1 MIVGVVGATGMVGG
15 ELLSQIERRR
25 FPFSRLLLFSASRG
39 HAPRIVR
46 GRRSEV
52 LPLSSHSGLLRDCG
66 LVFFAGSDGVSR
78 RLAKGLARRGAWVID
93 DSSAFRLDPEVPLV
107 IPEVNADALRADR
120 RLIAGPNCTMSGLAV
135 ALSPLHRLW
144 KLRELRVASY
154 QSVSGAGRGALGEFA
169 GQAELLA
176 RALAKGGKGD
186 MREKSG
192 ARSRPKAER
201 PPGPREMCW
210 PGGAPLFPK
219 PRFLS
224 APIAGNVI
232 PQVGPFDLLGRSE
245 EEIKVAS
252 ELAKVLG
259 APGIKTSVTAVRV
272 PTIRGHAL
280 ACWARFHGPADE
292 AMARR
297 RLRRAP
303 GIKLHEGSLY
313 PTPLAAAGSDPVH
326 VGRLRRG
333 VDGRELCLWIV
344 SDNLLKGAALNA
356 VQIAEEILRRGWLAR
371 R

>member
-46 GRRSEV
+46 DRRSPV
-52 LPLSSHSGLLRDCG
+52 LPLSSHSRLLNDCG

-78 RLAKGLARRGAWVID
+78 RLAKRLARRGAWVID
-93 DSSAFRLDPEVPLV
+93 DSSAFRLDPEVPLI
-107 IPEVNADALRADR
+107 IPEVNAGALRADR
-120 RLIAGPNCTMSGLAV
+120 RLVAGPNCTMSGLAV

-144 KLRELRVASY
+144 KIRELRVASY
-154 QSVSGAGRGALGEFA
+154 QSVSGAGRGALEEFA
-169 GQAELLA
+169 GQAA
-176 RALAKGGKGD
+176 VFAQALAKG
-186 MREKSG
+186 ENPS
-192 ARSRPKAER
+192 
-201 PPGPREMCW
+201 
-210 PGGAPLFPK
+210 FPK
-219 PRFLS
+219 PRFLP

-232 PQVGPFDLLGRSE
+232 PQVGSFDLLGRSDE
-245 EEIKVAS
+245 ETKVAA

-259 APGIKTSVTAVRV
+259 APRIKTSVTAVRV
-272 PTIRGHAL
+272 PTIRGHAI
-280 ACWARFHGPADE
+280 ACWARFHGKADE
-292 AMARR
+292 AVARR

-303 GIKLHEGSLY
+303 GMKLHEGSLY
-313 PTPLAAAGSDPVH
+313 PTPLAAAGSGPVH

-356 VQIAEEILRRGWLAR
+356 VQIAEEIRRRGWLNEP
-371 R
+371 